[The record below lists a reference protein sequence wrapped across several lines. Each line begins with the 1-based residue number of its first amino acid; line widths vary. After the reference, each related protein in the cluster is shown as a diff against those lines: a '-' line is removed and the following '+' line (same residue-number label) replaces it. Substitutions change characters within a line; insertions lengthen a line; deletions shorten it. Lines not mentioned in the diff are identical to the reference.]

1 MGLLDPVFIS
11 SDIIQRQYYW
21 IKTSEIFKMSPK
33 SQFYVKY
40 LTLSVDKLKKKILFL
55 LNSEANKRASLVA
68 QMVKNLP
75 AVQETPV

>member
-1 MGLLDPVFIS
+1 MELLDPVFIS

-40 LTLSVDKLKKKILFL
+40 LTLSVDKLKKKFFFF
-55 LNSEANKRASLVA
+55 
-68 QMVKNLP
+68 
-75 AVQETPV
+75 